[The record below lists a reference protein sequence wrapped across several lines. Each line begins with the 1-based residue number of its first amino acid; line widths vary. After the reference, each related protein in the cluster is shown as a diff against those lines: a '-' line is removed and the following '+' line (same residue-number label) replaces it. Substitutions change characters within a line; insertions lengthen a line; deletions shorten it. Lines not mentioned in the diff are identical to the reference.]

1 MLHQFKK
8 TILMKEY
15 AEMRQEEKKE
25 RKKMSETKLETI
37 NIKE

>member
-1 MLHQFKK
+1 
-8 TILMKEY
+8 MKEY